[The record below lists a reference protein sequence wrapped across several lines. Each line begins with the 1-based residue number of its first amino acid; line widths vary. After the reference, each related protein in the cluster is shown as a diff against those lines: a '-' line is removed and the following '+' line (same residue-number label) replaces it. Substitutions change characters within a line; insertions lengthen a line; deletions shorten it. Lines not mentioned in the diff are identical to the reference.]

1 MENFCFEELRTSQ
14 NLDIDLKNL
23 ISADLMSSINGGAQ
37 STGVCDA
44 VCLPIEMGGC
54 VPVYVD
60 PCPTYGVAI
69 E

>member
-44 VCLPIEMGGC
+44 VCLPIEMGVLC
-54 VPVYVD
+54 
-60 PCPTYGVAI
+60 
-69 E
+69 